1 MVIDS
6 WSALGPKCCP
16 RAHNF
21 ILIGGATFLR
31 EFWLLIDVVIIGSLG
46 LLLLLLMDV
55 TKKWC
60 FLVIFGYF

>member
-1 MVIDS
+1 MVI
-6 WSALGPKCCP
+6 ALGPKFCP

-46 LLLLLLMDV
+46 LLLLL

>member
-31 EFWLLIDVVIIGSLG
+31 EFWLLIDVVILGSLG
-46 LLLLLLMDV
+46 AASVVVVDGYM
-55 TKKWC
+55 TKK
-60 FLVIFGYF
+60 